1 MVDKKH
7 DLDTQS
13 KLLENE
19 LHHLKGK
26 YLSQRM
32 SKNQVRQLHQKIEE
46 VKKMEQNRQ
55 RKNQVIQFAAIAAAA
70 VVGIFIVLPNTSG
83 TIAHA
88 MEQIPVIGQLVKVV
102 TFRNYEY
109 ETERNMA
116 EIEVPE
122 IRPEEKVDGQPQDST
137 VQENLER
144 TTAEINAEIQS
155 ITDSLIKE
163 FETNLKEEQ
172 GYQDIIVKSEVLMTT
187 PEYFTLKLI
196 CYQGAGSGYQWNY
209 FYTIDLKTGERLQL
223 KDIFKE
229 GADYITPISDEIKR
243 QMQEQMEADENV
255 YYWLNDETEKWNFK
269 AITDETSFYL
279 NENNNVVIAFNEG
292 DVAPMYMGTVE
303 FEIPEKVLEGIR
315 K

>member
-1 MVDKKH
+1 M
-7 DLDTQS
+7 
-13 KLLENE
+13 
-19 LHHLKGK
+19 
-26 YLSQRM
+26 
-32 SKNQVRQLHQKIEE
+32 
-46 VKKMEQNRQ
+46 
-55 RKNQVIQFAAIAAAA
+55 
-70 VVGIFIVLPNTSG
+70 
-83 TIAHA
+83 
-88 MEQIPVIGQLVKVV
+88 IGQLVKVV

-122 IRPEEKVDGQPQDST
+122 IQPDEKMDGQPQDST
-137 VQENLER
+137 VKENLDR

-155 ITDSLIKE
+155 ITDNLIKE

-172 GYQDIIVKSEVLMTT
+172 GYQDVIVKSEVLMTT

-196 CYQGAGSGYQWNY
+196 CYQGAGSGYEWNY
-209 FYTIDLKTGERLQL
+209 FYTIDLTTGERLQI

-229 GADYITPISDEIKR
+229 GEDYITPISDEIKR
-243 QMQEQMEADENV
+243 QMQEQMDSDENV
-255 YYWLNDETEKWNFK
+255 YYWLNDEIEEWNFK

-279 NENNNVVIAFNEG
+279 NENGNVVIAFNEG

-303 FEIPEKVLEGIR
+303 FEIPAEVTKEIR

>member
-1 MVDKKH
+1 MNDREYDS
-7 DLDTQS
+7 DLQNALQ
-13 KLLENE
+13 KL
-19 LHHLKGK
+19 KIK
-26 YLSQRM
+26 YFSQQM
-32 SKNQVRQLHQKIEE
+32 TEAQVAQLHQKIEE

-55 RKNQVIQFAAIAAAA
+55 GKNQIVKFAAMAATA
-70 VVGIFIVLPNTSG
+70 VIGIFIVLPNTSG

-122 IRPEEKVDGQPQDST
+122 IQPDEKMDGQPQDST
-137 VQENLER
+137 VKENLDR

-155 ITDSLIKE
+155 ITDNLIKE

-172 GYQDIIVKSEVLMTT
+172 GYQDVIVKSEVLMTT

-196 CYQGAGSGYQWNY
+196 CYQGAGSGYEWNY
-209 FYTIDLKTGERLQL
+209 FYTIDLTTGERLQL

-229 GADYITPISDEIKR
+229 GEDYITPISDEIKR
-243 QMQEQMEADENV
+243 QMQEQMDSDENV
-255 YYWLNDETEKWNFK
+255 YYWLNDEIEEWNFK

-279 NENNNVVIAFNEG
+279 NENGNVVIAFNEG

-303 FEIPEKVLEGIR
+303 FEIPAEVTKEIR